1 MALPKIDVPIYEL
14 ILPSNGKKIQFR
26 PFLVKEEKLLLMA
39 SLSKD
44 EAEIKRTIKQIIN
57 NCFIDKFDVDSAPI
71 FDIEYIMLNLRIK
84 SIGDVVKNQYI
95 CNNVIDEAT
104 EQTCGNEFNVDIKL
118 NDIEIK
124 KEDVKDEIWLTGNVG
139 VKMRWPRFTTLRKKD
154 AQIGAYDYD
163 IIADCIEYIFD
174 KEQTY
179 KMKEQTK
186 EEVATFFD
194 GLNKEQFD
202 KIVDYLGK
210 VPKFEVHKQATCS
223 KCGYKH
229 DIYIKDLTSFF

>member
-1 MALPKIDVPIYEL
+1 MALPKIDVPIYDL
-14 ILPSNGKKIQFR
+14 ILPSTGKKIQFR

-44 EAEIKRTIKQIIN
+44 EAEIKRTIKQIMN
-57 NCFIDKFDVDSAPI
+57 NCLIDNFDVDNAPI

-95 CNNVIDEAT
+95 CNNVVNEET
-104 EQTCGNEFNVDIKL
+104 EQVCGNEFTIDIKL
-118 NDIEIK
+118 TDIEIK
-124 KEDVKDEIWLTGNVG
+124 KEEVKDEIWLTSDVG

-154 AQIGAYDYD
+154 TQNSAYDYD

-179 KMKEQTK
+179 KLKEQTK
-186 EEVATFFD
+186 QEIETFFD

-202 KIVDYLGK
+202 KIINYLEK
-210 VPKFEVHKQATCS
+210 TPKFEIHKHHKCS
-223 KCGYKH
+223 KCGYDH
-229 DIYIKDLTSFF
+229 NIYIKDLTSFF